1 METTKIELR
10 SDFFVIFVEIIP
22 LFPPNLLNITGGLFI
37 RFELFNIESSPEVSL
52 GDELSVLVLKG
63 KGDSIISRMKD
74 GRVILFNRENVLF
87 NELEPG
93 MTVQSK
99 VSFIAQN
106 YIIVDPVAPPE
117 RGVDAIKMGLQMVA
131 ETENWENAVM
141 ANALL
146 YMLEILE
153 E

>member
-1 METTKIELR
+1 LY
-10 SDFFVIFVEIIP
+10 
-22 LFPPNLLNITGGLFI
+22 NIDSTPDI
-37 RFELFNIESSPEVSL
+37 SL
-52 GDELSVLVLKG
+52 GDELTVLVLKG

-93 MTVQSK
+93 MTVQAK

-106 YIIVDPVAPPE
+106 YIIVDPVSPPK
-117 RGVDAIKMGLQMVA
+117 RGKEAIKLGLQMVA
-131 ETENWENAVM
+131 ETENWENAVI

-146 YMLEILE
+146 HIIDILE
-153 E
+153 EA

>member
-1 METTKIELR
+1 MDSNPDI
-10 SDFFVIFVEIIP
+10 
-22 LFPPNLLNITGGLFI
+22 
-37 RFELFNIESSPEVSL
+37 SL
-52 GDELSVLVLKG
+52 GDELTVIVLKG

-93 MTVQSK
+93 MTVKAK

-106 YIIVDPVAPPE
+106 YIIVDPVEPPE
-117 RGVDAIKMGLQMVA
+117 RGDEAIKLGLKMVS
-131 ETENWENAVM
+131 ETENWENAMM

-146 YMLEILE
+146 FIIELLEAE
-153 E
+153 N

>member
-1 METTKIELR
+1 MMIKKVINNNINKYMLLKYRRIELYQM
-10 SDFFVIFVEIIP
+10 DP
-22 LFPPNLLNITGGLFI
+22 TP
-37 RFELFNIESSPEVSL
+37 ELSL
-52 GDELSVLVLKG
+52 GEELTVLVLKG

-87 NELEPG
+87 QELEPG
-93 MTVQSK
+93 MTVKAK

-106 YIIVDPVAPPE
+106 YIIVDPVEPPE
-117 RGVDAIKMGLQMVA
+117 RGKEAIKLGLIMVS

-146 YMLEILE
+146 HIIELLE
-153 E
+153 EEP

>member
-1 METTKIELR
+1 MY
-10 SDFFVIFVEIIP
+10 
-22 LFPPNLLNITGGLFI
+22 
-37 RFELFNIESSPEVSL
+37 NIESTPDISL
-52 GDELSVLVLKG
+52 GDELTVLVLKG

-106 YIIVDPVAPPE
+106 YIIVDPVAKPE
-117 RGVDAIKMGLQMVA
+117 RGTEAISLGLQMVA

-146 YMLEILE
+146 HIIEVLEDE
-153 E
+153 A

>member
-1 METTKIELR
+1 MY
-10 SDFFVIFVEIIP
+10 
-22 LFPPNLLNITGGLFI
+22 NIDSTPDI
-37 RFELFNIESSPEVSL
+37 SL
-52 GDELSVLVLKG
+52 GDELTVLVLKG

-93 MTVQSK
+93 MTVQAK

-106 YIIVDPVAPPE
+106 YIIVDPVSPPE
-117 RGVDAIKMGLQMVA
+117 RGEEAIKLGLQMVA
-131 ETENWENAVM
+131 ETENWENAVI

-146 YMLEILE
+146 HIIDLLE
-153 E
+153 EG

>member
-1 METTKIELR
+1 MD
-10 SDFFVIFVEIIP
+10 SGSEI
-22 LFPPNLLNITGGLFI
+22 
-37 RFELFNIESSPEVSL
+37 SL
-52 GDELSVLVLKG
+52 GDELTVLVLKG

-93 MTVQSK
+93 MTVRAK

-106 YIIVDPVAPPE
+106 YIIVDPIEPPE
-117 RGVDAIKMGLQMVA
+117 RGVAAIKLGLNMVSD
-131 ETENWENAVM
+131 TENWENAVM

-146 YMLEILE
+146 YIIELLESE
-153 E
+153 G

>member
-1 METTKIELR
+1 MYQMDSGPDI
-10 SDFFVIFVEIIP
+10 
-22 LFPPNLLNITGGLFI
+22 
-37 RFELFNIESSPEVSL
+37 SL
-52 GDELSVLVLKG
+52 GDELTVLVLKG

-93 MTVQSK
+93 MTVRAK

-106 YIIVDPVAPPE
+106 YIIVDPVEPPE
-117 RGVDAIKMGLQMVA
+117 RGVAAIKQGLSMVSD
-131 ETENWENAVM
+131 TENWENAVM

-146 YMLEILE
+146 HIIELLESE
-153 E
+153 V

>member
-1 METTKIELR
+1 LY
-10 SDFFVIFVEIIP
+10 
-22 LFPPNLLNITGGLFI
+22 NIDSTPDI
-37 RFELFNIESSPEVSL
+37 SL
-52 GDELSVLVLKG
+52 GDELTVLVLKG

-93 MTVQSK
+93 MTVQAK

-106 YIIVDPVAPPE
+106 YIIVDPVSPPE
-117 RGVDAIKMGLQMVA
+117 RGEEAIKLGLQMVA
-131 ETENWENAVM
+131 ETENWENAVI

-146 YMLEILE
+146 HLIDLLE
-153 E
+153 EA

>member
-1 METTKIELR
+1 MFNVEEK
-10 SDFFVIFVEIIP
+10 SD
-22 LFPPNLLNITGGLFI
+22 
-37 RFELFNIESSPEVSL
+37 VSL
-52 GDELSVLVLKG
+52 GDELLVLVLKG

-93 MTVQSK
+93 MTVNSK

-117 RGVDAIKMGLQMVA
+117 RSVESIKLGLQMLT
-131 ETENWENAVM
+131 ETENWENAVIG
-141 ANALL
+141 NALL
-146 YMLEILE
+146 YILE
-153 E
+153 LIEE

>member
-1 METTKIELR
+1 MY
-10 SDFFVIFVEIIP
+10 
-22 LFPPNLLNITGGLFI
+22 
-37 RFELFNIESSPEVSL
+37 NIESTPDVSL
-52 GDELSVLVLKG
+52 GDELSVLILKG

-93 MTVQSK
+93 MTVLSK

-106 YIIVDPVAPPE
+106 YIIVDPVSPPE
-117 RGVDAIKMGLQMVA
+117 KGIEAIKLGLQMVT

-146 YMLEILE
+146 YIIDLLE
-153 E
+153 ET

>member
-1 METTKIELR
+1 MY
-10 SDFFVIFVEIIP
+10 
-22 LFPPNLLNITGGLFI
+22 NIDSTPDI
-37 RFELFNIESSPEVSL
+37 SL
-52 GDELSVLVLKG
+52 GDELTVLVLKG

-93 MTVQSK
+93 MTVQAK

-106 YIIVDPVAPPE
+106 YIIVDPVSPPE
-117 RGVDAIKMGLQMVA
+117 RGEEAIKLGLQMVA
-131 ETENWENAVM
+131 ETENWENAII

-146 YMLEILE
+146 HLIELLE
-153 E
+153 EA

>member
-1 METTKIELR
+1 LY
-10 SDFFVIFVEIIP
+10 
-22 LFPPNLLNITGGLFI
+22 NIDSTPDI
-37 RFELFNIESSPEVSL
+37 SL
-52 GDELSVLVLKG
+52 GDELTVLVLKG

-93 MTVQSK
+93 MTVQAK

-106 YIIVDPVAPPE
+106 YIIVDPVSPPE
-117 RGVDAIKMGLQMVA
+117 RGEEAIKLGLQMVA
-131 ETENWENAVM
+131 ETENWENAII

-146 YMLEILE
+146 HLIELLE
-153 E
+153 EA

>member
-1 METTKIELR
+1 MYNIDSTP
-10 SDFFVIFVEIIP
+10 EI
-22 LFPPNLLNITGGLFI
+22 
-37 RFELFNIESSPEVSL
+37 SL
-52 GDELSVLVLKG
+52 GDELTVLVLKG

-93 MTVQSK
+93 MTVQAK

-106 YIIVDPVAPPE
+106 YIIVDPVSPPE
-117 RGVDAIKMGLQMVA
+117 RGEEAIKLGLQMVA
-131 ETENWENAVM
+131 ETENWENAVI

-146 YMLEILE
+146 HIIDVLE
-153 E
+153 EA

>member
-1 METTKIELR
+1 LYNVDT
-10 SDFFVIFVEIIP
+10 
-22 LFPPNLLNITGGLFI
+22 
-37 RFELFNIESSPEVSL
+37 SPDVSL
-52 GDELSVLVLKG
+52 GDELIVLVLKG

-93 MTVQSK
+93 MTVLSK

-106 YIIVDPVAPPE
+106 YIIVDPVSPPE
-117 RGVDAIKMGLQMVA
+117 RGIDSIKLGLQMVT

-141 ANALL
+141 ANALIYIIEL
-146 YMLEILE
+146 LE
-153 E
+153 EP

>member
-1 METTKIELR
+1 MYQMDSNPDI
-10 SDFFVIFVEIIP
+10 
-22 LFPPNLLNITGGLFI
+22 
-37 RFELFNIESSPEVSL
+37 SL
-52 GDELSVLVLKG
+52 GDELTVIVLKG

-93 MTVQSK
+93 MTVKAK

-106 YIIVDPVAPPE
+106 YIIVDPVEPPE
-117 RGVDAIKMGLQMVA
+117 RGDEAIKLGLKMVS
-131 ETENWENAVM
+131 ETENWENAMM

-146 YMLEILE
+146 FIIELLEAE
-153 E
+153 N

>member
-1 METTKIELR
+1 MYNLET
-10 SDFFVIFVEIIP
+10 
-22 LFPPNLLNITGGLFI
+22 
-37 RFELFNIESSPEVSL
+37 SPEVSL
-52 GDELSVLVLKG
+52 GDELNVLVLKG

-93 MTVQSK
+93 MTVQAK

-106 YIIVDPVAPPE
+106 YIIVDPISPPE
-117 RGVDAIKMGLQMVA
+117 RGVEAIKLGLQMVS

-141 ANALL
+141 ANAIL
-146 YMLEILE
+146 YIIELLE
-153 E
+153 EGA

>member
-1 METTKIELR
+1 LYQIDSNPDL
-10 SDFFVIFVEIIP
+10 
-22 LFPPNLLNITGGLFI
+22 
-37 RFELFNIESSPEVSL
+37 SL
-52 GDELSVLVLKG
+52 GDELTVLVLKG

-87 NELEPG
+87 NELDPG
-93 MTVQSK
+93 MTVKAK

-106 YIIVDPVAPPE
+106 YIIVDPVEPPE
-117 RGVDAIKMGLQMVA
+117 RGNEAIKLGLTMVA

-146 YMLEILE
+146 YIIEFLEKE
-153 E
+153 D

>member
-1 METTKIELR
+1 MESKPDI
-10 SDFFVIFVEIIP
+10 
-22 LFPPNLLNITGGLFI
+22 
-37 RFELFNIESSPEVSL
+37 SL
-52 GDELSVLVLKG
+52 GDELIVLVLKG

-93 MTVQSK
+93 MTVNSR

-117 RGVDAIKMGLQMVA
+117 RGVDSIKLGLQMVT
-131 ETENWENAVM
+131 ETENWENAVI
-141 ANALL
+141 ANSLL
-146 YMLEILE
+146 YILE
-153 E
+153 LLEE

>member
-1 METTKIELR
+1 MDPTP
-10 SDFFVIFVEIIP
+10 EI
-22 LFPPNLLNITGGLFI
+22 
-37 RFELFNIESSPEVSL
+37 SL
-52 GDELSVLVLKG
+52 GDELNVLVLKG

-93 MTVQSK
+93 MTVLSK

-117 RGVDAIKMGLQMVA
+117 KGVEAIKLGLQMVT
-131 ETENWENAVM
+131 ETENWENAII
-141 ANALL
+141 ANSLL
-146 YMLEILE
+146 YIIDLLE
-153 E
+153 EAS

>member
-1 METTKIELR
+1 MY
-10 SDFFVIFVEIIP
+10 
-22 LFPPNLLNITGGLFI
+22 
-37 RFELFNIESSPEVSL
+37 NIESTPDISL
-52 GDELSVLVLKG
+52 GDELTVLVLKG

-93 MTVQSK
+93 MTVQAK

-106 YIIVDPVAPPE
+106 YIIVDPVSPPH
-117 RGVDAIKMGLQMVA
+117 RGEEAIKLGLQMVA
-131 ETENWENAVM
+131 ETENWENAII

-146 YMLEILE
+146 HIIEILE
-153 E
+153 ET

>member
-1 METTKIELR
+1 MD
-10 SDFFVIFVEIIP
+10 SGSEI
-22 LFPPNLLNITGGLFI
+22 
-37 RFELFNIESSPEVSL
+37 SL
-52 GDELSVLVLKG
+52 GDELMVLVLKG

-93 MTVQSK
+93 MTVRAK

-106 YIIVDPVAPPE
+106 YIIVDPIEPPE
-117 RGVDAIKMGLQMVA
+117 RGVAAIKLGLNMVSD
-131 ETENWENAVM
+131 TENWENAVM

-146 YMLEILE
+146 YIIELLESE
-153 E
+153 G

>member
-1 METTKIELR
+1 
-10 SDFFVIFVEIIP
+10 
-22 LFPPNLLNITGGLFI
+22 LFI

-106 YIIVDPVAPPE
+106 YIIVDPVAPPK

-146 YMLEILE
+146 YILE
-153 E
+153 VLEE